1 MKLANDLEIADI
13 GLGTF
18 PNKEKLEGVIPEAL
32 ELGYRL
38 FDTSDDYYNEKYVGI
53 GLRGRYDEKTYV
65 TTKFSFH
72 QYFAK
77 VGERLDNSKK
87 ELNISEDFENIIYL
101 MHFPYPSV
109 YVEIWKQMEQLYK
122 EGKCKAI
129 GVCNFEIKH
138 LKRLEEECEI
148 MPMINQIELHP
159 LFQQKELC
167 AYCADRGI
175 KIMAYSPVARHNEKL
190 FGDEALNDIAK
201 KYNKTLSQVIMRWN
215 VQSGRSV
222 IPATTSSEHLKEN
235 MDVFDFVLSEK
246 EMQTINEL
254 DEGMRIRY
262 NPNTMFRYR
271 LRLKL
276 FVKYILY
283 KMFKKR

>member
-1 MKLANDLEIADI
+1 MKLANNLEIADI

-18 PNKEKLEGVIPEAL
+18 PNKEKLETVIPEAL

-38 FDTSDDYYNEKYVGI
+38 FDTSDDYYNEKYVGA

-72 QYFAK
+72 QYFSK
-77 VGERLDNSKK
+77 VDKRLENSKN
-87 ELNISEDFENIIYL
+87 ELNIDNDFDNIIYL

-109 YVEIWKQMEQLYK
+109 YVEVWKQMEKLYK
-122 EGKCKAI
+122 DGKCKAI
-129 GVCNFEIKH
+129 GVCNFDIKH
-138 LKRLEEECEI
+138 LKKLEEECEI
-148 MPMINQIELHP
+148 TPMINQIELHP

-167 AYCADRGI
+167 EYCASKGI

-190 FGDEALNDIAK
+190 FGNEALKDIAT
-201 KYNKTLSQVIMRWN
+201 KYNKTLSQIIMRWN

-222 IPATTSSEHLKEN
+222 IPATVSSAHLKEN
-235 MDVFDFVLSEK
+235 IDVFDFMLSEE
-246 EMQTINEL
+246 EMQIIDGL

-271 LRLKL
+271 FRFKM
-276 FVKYILY
+276 FVKYNLYRIL
-283 KMFKKR
+283 KKR